1 MKTKIIITLSSI
13 VLFFGCKGTRID
25 YSNSKA
31 LSAERYKYELGVF
44 EYSNLKNAWKN
55 NDKKFVKAYVLTF
68 YDEYQ
73 FDSKISEFSN
83 LSQFFYGNYD
93 PFDEFWQGLTT
104 EQRQTYII
112 NVRNVY
118 LLYMDSCLFM
128 NKELIRED
136 LWDMQ
141 YKYDRTKVL
150 SKEILQ
156 EIKKEIESKCN

>member
-1 MKTKIIITLSSI
+1 M
-13 VLFFGCKGTRID
+13 
-25 YSNSKA
+25 
-31 LSAERYKYELGVF
+31 
-44 EYSNLKNAWKN
+44 
-55 NDKKFVKAYVLTF
+55 TF

-93 PFDEFWQGLTT
+93 PFDEFWQGLNI
-104 EQRQTYII
+104 EQRQIYII

-128 NKELIRED
+128 NKKLISED

-141 YKYDRTKVL
+141 YKHDQTKL
-150 SKEILQ
+150 LTEEDLNELKNI
-156 EIKKEIESKCN
+156 IESKCR